1 MPSCLLVLLLAA
13 QQSAPLPSE
22 PLHYGF
28 FTITFGADGAFSIIG
43 KEWPAMKGTWK
54 AENDEVIVETT
65 GGPGRAPCTTP
76 GRYKYRVDGTLL
88 MLTTVAD
95 ACVPRQM
102 VMRES
107 TWRPRGEADVIPE
120 RSIVRSGPERMPKL
134 PVAMAASGS
143 WPSFRGPNAS
153 GVADGQNL

>member
-28 FTITFGADGAFSIIG
+28 FTITFGADGSFSIVG

-54 AENDEVIVETT
+54 VERDELVVETT
-65 GGPGRAPCTTP
+65 GGPPSRTPCTMA
-76 GRYKYRVDGTLL
+76 GRYTYRVEGTRL

-95 ACVPRQM
+95 DCVPR
-102 VMRES
+102 
-107 TWRPRGEADVIPE
+107 
-120 RSIVRSGPERMPKL
+120 
-134 PVAMAASGS
+134 
-143 WPSFRGPNAS
+143 
-153 GVADGQNL
+153 